1 MSKNTF
7 RRIEMEHM
15 SIEEYKKYQEKGTR
29 KSKYNAKKTKIDGQV
44 FDSQKEAEFYN
55 ELNLRLKAG
64 EIKGFCLQPVFIL
77 ADSLKYKADFIIF
90 NNDGTSEIVDTKGF
104 KTKEYIVKKKVFED
118 KFNLKIKEI

>member
-1 MSKNTF
+1 
-7 RRIEMEHM
+7 MEHM

-64 EIKGFCLQPVFIL
+64 EINGFCLQPVFIL